1 MSSMGNGVGSVGGR
15 VANIGKLL
23 STFDQRLLDAFDTL
37 DQLGETAR
45 GLDVVS
51 ADGEA
56 LVADLRERID
66 RWDAKLEADLAELKS
81 ALLAKIGEIDVG
93 SLNGRLTTLETSI
106 KNIEAAVTD
115 LDTVVE
121 GTVEAAPDFVT
132 RRVKKATAAV
142 ADEQAGA

>member
-1 MSSMGNGVGSVGGR
+1 MSSTGNGVGSVGGR
-15 VANIGKLL
+15 VANVGKLL
-23 STFDQRLLDAFDTL
+23 STFDRRLLDAFDTL

-45 GLDVVS
+45 GLDVLS

-56 LVADLRERID
+56 LVADLRERVD

-81 ALLAKIGEIDVG
+81 ALLAKIGEIEVG
-93 SLNGRLTTLETSI
+93 SLNGRLTTLEMSI
-106 KNIEAAVTD
+106 KNIEAAVTQ

-132 RRVKKATAAV
+132 RRVRKTTAQV